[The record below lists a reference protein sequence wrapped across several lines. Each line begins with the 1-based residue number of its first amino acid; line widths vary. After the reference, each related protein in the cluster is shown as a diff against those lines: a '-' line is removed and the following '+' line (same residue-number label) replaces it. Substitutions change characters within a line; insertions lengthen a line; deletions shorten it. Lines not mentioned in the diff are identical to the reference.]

1 MENFSRK
8 LIQYCINKGL
18 SISIAESC
26 TGGMIVSKLI
36 SIPGASK
43 VIDCG
48 LVTYSNKAKQI
59 YLNVSRFELEKYG
72 AVSKQVAE
80 SMING
85 LKSKNNSDIFI
96 STTGIAG
103 PEGGSKKKPV
113 GTVFHSFYIKK
124 KVTYNNI
131 QDKFELS
138 KFEENVVRN
147 ISNNIS
153 NEILISIGRI
163 DK

>member
-1 MENFSRK
+1 MENFSKK
-8 LIQYCINKGL
+8 LIQYCINRGL

-26 TGGMIVSKLI
+26 TGGMITSKLI
-36 SIPGASK
+36 SIAGASK

-59 YLNVSRFELEKYG
+59 YLDVPKFELEKYG

-85 LKSKNNSDIFI
+85 LKNKNSSDIFI

-113 GTVFHSFYIKK
+113 GTVFHSFYFKK
-124 KVTYNNI
+124 KKTLTIKNFYEGSRYKI
-131 QDKFELS
+131 RFS
-138 KFEENVVRN
+138 ASMFS
-147 ISNNIS
+147 I
-153 NEILISIGRI
+153 NETFKRLKLIM
-163 DK
+163 

>member
-1 MENFSRK
+1 MENFSKK
-8 LIQYCINKGL
+8 LVKYCINKGL
-18 SISIAESC
+18 SMSIAESC
-26 TGGMIVSKLI
+26 TGGMIISKLI

-59 YLNVSRFELEKYG
+59 YLAVPKFELEKYG

-80 SMING
+80 LMING
-85 LKSKNNSDIFI
+85 LKKKNSSDIFI

-113 GTVFHSFYIKK
+113 GTVYHSFYFKK
-124 KVTYNNI
+124 KNI
-131 QDKFELS
+131 LTIKNIYEGNRFKIRLS
-138 KFEENVVRN
+138 ASMFS
-147 ISNNIS
+147 I
-153 NEILISIGRI
+153 NETFKRLNSVM
-163 DK
+163 

>member
-1 MENFSRK
+1 MENFSKK
-8 LIQYCINKGL
+8 LIQYCINRDL

-26 TGGMIVSKLI
+26 TGGMITSKLI
-36 SIPGASK
+36 SIAGASK

-48 LVTYSNKAKQI
+48 LVTYSNKAKQM
-59 YLNVSRFELEKYG
+59 YLDVPKFELEKYG

-85 LKSKNNSDIFI
+85 LKNKNSSDIFI

-103 PEGGSKKKPV
+103 PKGGSKKKPV

-124 KVTYNNI
+124 NI
-131 QDKFELS
+131 FTIKDFYEGNRYKIRLKATMFS
-138 KFEENVVRN
+138 
-147 ISNNIS
+147 I
-153 NEILISIGRI
+153 NETFKRLHSIM
-163 DK
+163 

>member
-1 MENFSRK
+1 MENFSKK
-8 LIQYCINKGL
+8 LIKYCINKGL
-18 SISIAESC
+18 SMSIAESC
-26 TGGMIVSKLI
+26 TGGMIISKLI

-59 YLNVSRFELEKYG
+59 YLAVQKFELEKYG

-80 SMING
+80 LMING
-85 LKSKNNSDIFI
+85 LIKKNSSDIFI

-113 GTVFHSFYIKK
+113 GTVYHSFYFKK
-124 KVTYNNI
+124 KNI
-131 QDKFELS
+131 LTIKNIYEGNRYKIRLS
-138 KFEENVVRN
+138 ASMFS
-147 ISNNIS
+147 I
-153 NEILISIGRI
+153 NETFKRLNSIM
-163 DK
+163 

>member
-1 MENFSRK
+1 MENFSKK

-26 TGGMIVSKLI
+26 TGGMIISKLI

-59 YLNVSRFELEKYG
+59 YLDVPKFELEKYG

-85 LKSKNNSDIFI
+85 LKNKNNSDIFI

-103 PEGGSKKKPV
+103 PEGGSKEKPV
-113 GTVFHSFYIKK
+113 GTVFHSFYFKQKKILTIKNFYEGSRYKIRLEASMFSINETFK
-124 KVTYNNI
+124 K
-131 QDKFELS
+131 LH
-138 KFEENVVRN
+138 
-147 ISNNIS
+147 
-153 NEILISIGRI
+153 SIM
-163 DK
+163 

>member
-1 MENFSRK
+1 MENFSKK
-8 LIQYCINKGL
+8 LIKYCINKGL
-18 SISIAESC
+18 SMSIAESC
-26 TGGMIVSKLI
+26 TGGMIISKLI

-59 YLNVSRFELEKYG
+59 YLAVPKFELEKYG

-80 SMING
+80 LMING
-85 LKSKNNSDIFI
+85 LKKKNSSDIFI

-113 GTVFHSFYIKK
+113 GTVYHSFYFKK
-124 KVTYNNI
+124 KNI
-131 QDKFELS
+131 LTIKNIYEGNRYKIRLS
-138 KFEENVVRN
+138 ASMFS
-147 ISNNIS
+147 I
-153 NEILISIGRI
+153 NETFKRLNSIM
-163 DK
+163 

>member
-1 MENFSRK
+1 MENFSKK

-26 TGGMIVSKLI
+26 TGGMIISKLI

-59 YLNVSRFELEKYG
+59 YLDVPKFELEKYG

-80 SMING
+80 LMING
-85 LKSKNNSDIFI
+85 LKNKNNSDIFI

-113 GTVFHSFYIKK
+113 GTVFHSFYFKKNILTIKNFYEGNRYKIRLKASMFSINETFK
-124 KVTYNNI
+124 KLN
-131 QDKFELS
+131 
-138 KFEENVVRN
+138 
-147 ISNNIS
+147 
-153 NEILISIGRI
+153 SIM
-163 DK
+163 

>member
-1 MENFSRK
+1 MENFSKK
-8 LIQYCINKGL
+8 LIKYCINKGL
-18 SISIAESC
+18 SMSIAESC
-26 TGGMIVSKLI
+26 TGGMIISKLI

-59 YLNVSRFELEKYG
+59 YLAVPKFELEKYG

-80 SMING
+80 LMING
-85 LKSKNNSDIFI
+85 LKKKNSSDIFI

-113 GTVFHSFYIKK
+113 GTVYHSFYFKK
-124 KVTYNNI
+124 KNI
-131 QDKFELS
+131 LTIKNIYEGNRFKIRLS
-138 KFEENVVRN
+138 ASMFS
-147 ISNNIS
+147 I
-153 NEILISIGRI
+153 NETFKRLNSII
-163 DK
+163 

>member
-1 MENFSRK
+1 MENFSKK
-8 LIQYCINKGL
+8 LIQYCMNQGL

-26 TGGMIVSKLI
+26 TGGMIISKLI

-59 YLNVSRFELEKYG
+59 YLAVPKFELEKYG

-80 SMING
+80 LMING
-85 LKSKNNSDIFI
+85 LKKKNSSDIFI

-103 PEGGSKKKPV
+103 PEGGSIKKPV
-113 GTVFHSFYIKK
+113 GTVYHSFYFKNKNILTIK
-124 KVTYNNI
+124 NI
-131 QDKFELS
+131 YEGNRFKIRLS
-138 KFEENVVRN
+138 ASMFS
-147 ISNNIS
+147 I
-153 NEILISIGRI
+153 NETFKRLNSIM
-163 DK
+163 

>member
-1 MENFSRK
+1 MENFSKK
-8 LIQYCINKGL
+8 LVKYCINKGL
-18 SISIAESC
+18 SMSIAESC
-26 TGGMIVSKLI
+26 TGGMIISKLI

-59 YLNVSRFELEKYG
+59 YLAVPKFELEKYG

-80 SMING
+80 LMING
-85 LKSKNNSDIFI
+85 LKKKNSSDIFI

-113 GTVFHSFYIKK
+113 GTVYHSFYFKK
-124 KVTYNNI
+124 KNI
-131 QDKFELS
+131 LTIKNIYEGNRFKIRLS
-138 KFEENVVRN
+138 ASMFS
-147 ISNNIS
+147 I
-153 NEILISIGRI
+153 NETFKRLNSIM
-163 DK
+163 

>member
-1 MENFSRK
+1 MENFSKK
-8 LIQYCINKGL
+8 LIQLCVNKEL

-48 LVTYSNKAKQI
+48 IVTYSNKAKQI
-59 YLNVSRFELEKYG
+59 YLDVPEFDLQKYG

-80 SMING
+80 LMING
-85 LKSKNNSDIFI
+85 LKNKNNSDIYI

-113 GTVFHSFYIKK
+113 GTVFHSFYINKK
-124 KVTYNNI
+124 AILTIKNFYEGNRYNIRLKASMFSINETF
-131 QDKFELS
+131 KKLS
-138 KFEENVVRN
+138 
-147 ISNNIS
+147 
-153 NEILISIGRI
+153 SII
-163 DK
+163 

>member
-1 MENFSRK
+1 MENFSKK
-8 LIQYCINKGL
+8 LIQLCIEKGL

-26 TGGMIVSKLI
+26 TGGLIASKLI

-59 YLNVSRFELEKYG
+59 YLDVPKYELQKYG

-80 SMING
+80 LMING
-85 LKSKNNSDIFI
+85 LKNKNNSDIFI

-113 GTVFHSFYIKK
+113 GTVFHSFNIKK
-124 KVTYNNI
+124 KATLTIKNFYEGSRYKI
-131 QDKFELS
+131 RLKASIFS
-138 KFEENVVRN
+138 
-147 ISNNIS
+147 I
-153 NEILISIGRI
+153 NETFKKLNSII
-163 DK
+163 

>member
-1 MENFSRK
+1 MENFSKK
-8 LIQYCINKGL
+8 LIKYCINKGL
-18 SISIAESC
+18 SMSIAESC
-26 TGGMIVSKLI
+26 TGGMIISKLI

-59 YLNVSRFELEKYG
+59 YLPVPKFELEKYG

-80 SMING
+80 LMING
-85 LKSKNNSDIFI
+85 LKKKNSSDIFI

-113 GTVFHSFYIKK
+113 GTVYHSFYFKK
-124 KVTYNNI
+124 KNI
-131 QDKFELS
+131 LTIKNIYEGNRFKIRLS
-138 KFEENVVRN
+138 ASMFS
-147 ISNNIS
+147 I
-153 NEILISIGRI
+153 NETFKRLNSIM
-163 DK
+163 

>member
-1 MENFSRK
+1 MENFSKK
-8 LIQYCINKGL
+8 LIQYCICKDL
-18 SISIAESC
+18 TMSIAESC
-26 TGGMIVSKLI
+26 TGGMIISKLI

-59 YLNVSRFELEKYG
+59 YLDVPRFELEKYG

-80 SMING
+80 LMISG
-85 LKSKNNSDIFI
+85 LKKKNKSDIFI

-124 KVTYNNI
+124 KKVFTIKNI
-131 QDKFELS
+131 YEGNRYKIRLKASMFS
-138 KFEENVVRN
+138 
-147 ISNNIS
+147 I
-153 NEILISIGRI
+153 NETFKRLKLIM
-163 DK
+163 

>member
-1 MENFSRK
+1 MENFSKK
-8 LIQYCINKGL
+8 LIKYCINKGL
-18 SISIAESC
+18 SMSIAESC
-26 TGGMIVSKLI
+26 TGGMIISKLI

-59 YLNVSRFELEKYG
+59 YLAVPKFELEKYG

-80 SMING
+80 LMING
-85 LKSKNNSDIFI
+85 LKKKNSSDIFI

-113 GTVFHSFYIKK
+113 GTVYHSFYFKNKNILTIKNFYEGSRFK
-124 KVTYNNI
+124 I
-131 QDKFELS
+131 RLS
-138 KFEENVVRN
+138 ASMFS
-147 ISNNIS
+147 I
-153 NEILISIGRI
+153 NETFKRLNSII
-163 DK
+163 

>member
-1 MENFSRK
+1 MENFSKK
-8 LIQYCINKGL
+8 LIKYCINKGL
-18 SISIAESC
+18 SMSIAESC
-26 TGGMIVSKLI
+26 TGGMIISKLI

-59 YLNVSRFELEKYG
+59 YLDVPKFELEKYG

-80 SMING
+80 LMING
-85 LKSKNNSDIFI
+85 LKKKNSSDIFI

-113 GTVFHSFYIKK
+113 GTVYHSFYFKK
-124 KVTYNNI
+124 KNI
-131 QDKFELS
+131 LTIKNIYEGNRFKIRLS
-138 KFEENVVRN
+138 ASMFS
-147 ISNNIS
+147 I
-153 NEILISIGRI
+153 NETFKRLNSII
-163 DK
+163 

>member
-1 MENFSRK
+1 MENFSKK
-8 LIQYCINKGL
+8 LIKYCINKGL
-18 SISIAESC
+18 SMSIAESC
-26 TGGMIVSKLI
+26 TGGMIISKLI

-59 YLNVSRFELEKYG
+59 YLAVPKFELEKYG

-80 SMING
+80 LMING
-85 LKSKNNSDIFI
+85 LIKKNSSDIFI

-113 GTVFHSFYIKK
+113 GTVYHSFYFKK
-124 KVTYNNI
+124 KNI
-131 QDKFELS
+131 LTIKNIYEGNRFKIRLS
-138 KFEENVVRN
+138 ASMFS
-147 ISNNIS
+147 I
-153 NEILISIGRI
+153 NETFKRLNSII
-163 DK
+163 

>member
-1 MENFSRK
+1 MENFSKK
-8 LIQYCINKGL
+8 LIKFCINKGL
-18 SISIAESC
+18 SMSIAESC
-26 TGGMIVSKLI
+26 TGGMIISKLI

-59 YLNVSRFELEKYG
+59 YLAVPKFELEKYG

-80 SMING
+80 LMING
-85 LKSKNNSDIFI
+85 LKKKNSSDIFI

-113 GTVFHSFYIKK
+113 GTVYHSFYFKK
-124 KVTYNNI
+124 KNI
-131 QDKFELS
+131 LTIKNIYEGNRFKIRLS
-138 KFEENVVRN
+138 ASMFS
-147 ISNNIS
+147 I
-153 NEILISIGRI
+153 NETFKRLNSIM
-163 DK
+163 